1 MTETVWRK
9 PQVSGVVVETLNPT
23 LFPAQA
29 WAYVFPVSLLRIPYS
44 LLVAV
49 CWAIIV
55 YYPVGLSPDPATC
68 ASGLLQQ
75 LMWQLRKVYSCQST
89 VVLESSACMPV
100 AI

>member
-1 MTETVWRK
+1 MSDRDGEALAFSQRCCGKSLTF
-9 PQVSGVVVETLNPT
+9 S
-23 LFPAQA
+23 AQA

-68 ASGLLQQ
+68 ASGLS
-75 LMWQLRKVYSCQST
+75 R
-89 VVLESSACMPV
+89 
-100 AI
+100 